1 MPYINRIVDAELER
15 ALGAFGAV
23 LLEGPKWCGKTT
35 TAARVARSS
44 LMLSDPAGDFASRKL
59 AQVEPSVA
67 IEGESPRLI
76 DEWQEVPKLWDA
88 VRYRCDATGGRGLFV
103 LTGSATPDD
112 AHAPMHSGV
121 GRIARVRMGTLTL
134 QEQGMSSGKV
144 SIAGLLQGKSYTA
157 LGSLDVQTIA
167 QLVVRGGW
175 PSAAGVP
182 APAASMLARGYVD
195 GVCNSDVSRIDGV
208 RRDPDKVTRLV
219 RSLARNESTLAT
231 MKSVLADLGGDIT
244 RQTAAK
250 YVSILSRLHFVQDV
264 PAWNPALRSP
274 VVLRQAAKHHLADPS
289 LAAAALGA
297 SAESLVEDVKT
308 LGLLFESLVIH
319 DLMVYAQASGARV
332 YHYHDSSDLEV
343 DAIVQADDGSWLAV
357 EVKLGAGGVQDGCQN
372 LLRLESKM
380 TDAGN
385 CPPAAKVVVVGFG
398 EPAHLTEDNVQVVP
412 IDTLGV

>member
-134 QEQGMSSGKV
+134 QEQGI

-157 LGSLDVQTIA
+157 LGSLDVQAIA

-195 GVCNSDVSRIDGV
+195 GICNSDVSRIDGV

-219 RSLARNESTLAT
+219 RSLARNESTLGTSAGT
-231 MKSVLADLGGDIT
+231 SRGRQPQSTSLSCRASTSCRTSPRGT
-244 RQTAAK
+244 RRSGPRWCSARRPSTT
-250 YVSILSRLHFVQDV
+250 SRT
-264 PAWNPALRSP
+264 P
-274 VVLRQAAKHHLADPS
+274 PS
-289 LAAAALGA
+289 RPPRL
-297 SAESLVEDVKT
+297 
-308 LGLLFESLVIH
+308 
-319 DLMVYAQASGARV
+319 
-332 YHYHDSSDLEV
+332 
-343 DAIVQADDGSWLAV
+343 VQARNP
-357 EVKLGAGGVQDGCQN
+357 C
-372 LLRLESKM
+372 
-380 TDAGN
+380 
-385 CPPAAKVVVVGFG
+385 
-398 EPAHLTEDNVQVVP
+398 
-412 IDTLGV
+412 

>member
-1 MPYINRIVDAELER
+1 M
-15 ALGAFGAV
+15 
-23 LLEGPKWCGKTT
+23 
-35 TAARVARSS
+35 
-44 LMLSDPAGDFASRKL
+44 
-59 AQVEPSVA
+59 
-67 IEGESPRLI
+67 I

-134 QEQGMSSGKV
+134 QEQGISSGKV

-297 SAESLVEDVKT
+297 STESLLEDVKT

-319 DLMVYAQASGARV
+319 DLMAYAQASGARV

-343 DAIVQADDGSWLAV
+343 DAIVQADDGRWLAV

-385 CPPAAKVVVVGFG
+385 RPPAAKVVVVGFG

>member
-134 QEQGMSSGKV
+134 QEQGISSGKV
-144 SIAGLLQGKSYTA
+144 SVAGLLQGKSYTA

-175 PSAAGVP
+175 PSTAGVP

-297 SAESLVEDVKT
+297 STESLLEDVKT

-319 DLMVYAQASGARV
+319 DLMAYAQASGARV

-343 DAIVQADDGSWLAV
+343 DAIVQADDGRWLAV

-380 TDAGN
+380 TDAGSR
-385 CPPAAKVVVVGFG
+385 PPAAKVVVVGFG

>member
-144 SIAGLLQGKSYTA
+144 SVAGLLQGKSYTA

-274 VVLRQAAKHHLADPS
+274 V
-289 LAAAALGA
+289 GA
-297 SAESLVEDVKT
+297 STESLLEDVKT

-319 DLMVYAQASGARV
+319 DLMAYAQASGARV

-343 DAIVQADDGSWLAV
+343 DAIVQADDGRWLAV

-385 CPPAAKVVVVGFG
+385 RPPAAKVVVVGFG

>member
-134 QEQGMSSGKV
+134 QEQGISSGKV
-144 SIAGLLQGKSYTA
+144 SVAGLLQGKSYTA

-297 SAESLVEDVKT
+297 STESLLEDVKT
-308 LGLLFESLVIH
+308 LGLLF
-319 DLMVYAQASGARV
+319 LMAYAQASGARV

-343 DAIVQADDGSWLAV
+343 DAIVQADDGRWLAV

-385 CPPAAKVVVVGFG
+385 RPPAAKVVVVGFG

>member
-134 QEQGMSSGKV
+134 QEQGISSGKV
-144 SIAGLLQGKSYTA
+144 SVAGLLQGKSYTA

-297 SAESLVEDVKT
+297 STESLLEDVKT

-319 DLMVYAQASGARV
+319 DLMAYAQASGARV

-343 DAIVQADDGSWLAV
+343 DAIVQADDGRWLAV
-357 EVKLGAGGVQDGCQN
+357 EVKLGAGSVQDGCQN

-385 CPPAAKVVVVGFG
+385 RPPAAKVVVVGFG
-398 EPAHLTEDNVQVVP
+398 EPAHLTEGNVQVVP